1 MPRFR
6 IGLAVSCAA
15 CAALACALN
24 PVSRRPEVVLV
35 TEAQEKKLGDAE
47 AQRVE
52 QEMGL
57 VEAPEITAYVRAV
70 GARLTEHSP
79 RQGVEYRFAIVDDTM
94 LNAFALPGGHV
105 YVTRGLLS
113 RLNSEDEL
121 AYVIGHEIGH
131 VAGRHAVQRATR
143 AAPLSVATGIP
154 AAAVGLVL
162 PDVGRAIG
170 DLGQLANSLALA
182 PYSRGQETESDRLGQ
197 DMAAASGWDPLGIAA
212 FMHTLQREEALR
224 GADDPPWFVRTH
236 PLSEERLTEG
246 TAHAATLTVAAND
259 PIAGSH
265 ADFLSRLDG
274 LLVGGN
280 PAEGVFEENVFLHP
294 DLDLRI
300 VFPRDW
306 KTTNA
311 RAFVAAQA
319 PDAAAQSV
327 FTLAGRGDDPL
338 AVARAFAQ
346 REGAAFGLMP
356 VQTQLGRFRAARA
369 YGRSGGTTV
378 DVSWIAIRGNVYQ
391 ITGACK
397 NGDYDTYQTPF
408 IDVAL
413 SLRPLTPEER
423 AGIRESRLRIIP
435 ARSGESLRELVER
448 MGGTW
453 GVDETAVAN
462 ALEADEPLRAGQ
474 LLKVPVPQAYEGG
487 PGSPAGSP
495 PPEGGEARPS
505 LSEPVPSGDS

>member
-1 MPRFR
+1 MPRLP
-6 IGLAVSCAA
+6 IGLAASCAA
-15 CAALACALN
+15 CAAFACALN

-47 AQRVE
+47 AKRVE

-57 VEAPEITAYVRAV
+57 VEAPEINAYVRAV
-70 GARLTEHSP
+70 GARLALHSP
-79 RQGVEYRFAIVDDTM
+79 RQGVEYRFAIVDDAM

-121 AYVIGHEIGH
+121 ANVIGHEIGH

-170 DLGQLANSLALA
+170 DLGQLANSMALA
-182 PYSRGQETESDRLGQ
+182 PYSRGQETDSDRLGQ

-212 FMHTLQREEALR
+212 FMHTLQREEVLR

-236 PLSEERLTEG
+236 PLSKERVSEG
-246 TAHAATLTVAAND
+246 TAHAATLTVAANE

-311 RAFVAAQA
+311 L
-319 PDAAAQSV
+319 

-356 VQTQLGRFRAARA
+356 VQTRLGRYRAARA

-378 DVSWIAIRGNVYQ
+378 DVSWIEVQGNVYQ
-391 ITGACK
+391 ITGACR

-413 SLRPLTPEER
+413 SLRPLTREER
-423 AGIRESRLRIIP
+423 AGIRESRLRIVG

-448 MGGTW
+448 TGGSW

-462 ALEADEPLRAGQ
+462 GLEADEPLRAGQ
-474 LLKVPVPQAYEGG
+474 LLKVPVPQVYEGG

-495 PPEGGEARPS
+495 SSEGGEARPS
-505 LSEPVPSGDS
+505 VPETAPSGDS